1 MSEDKI
7 GPEVIADPGMFGK
20 NRKEN
25 PMWKALAAKALKQL
39 LISASGV
46 AAMLVISFLESG
58 LQHMAPPEGAQAQV
72 VWMLMA
78 AGISG
83 LIAALK
89 RFVLWDPDKAG
100 K

>member
-1 MSEDKI
+1 MSEDKV

-20 NRKEN
+20 NRKET
-25 PMWKALAAKALKQL
+25 PSMWKALAAKALKQL

-72 VWMLMA
+72 VWLSLIH
-78 AGISG
+78 ISEPT
-83 LIAALK
+83 
-89 RFVLWDPDKAG
+89 RPY
-100 K
+100 